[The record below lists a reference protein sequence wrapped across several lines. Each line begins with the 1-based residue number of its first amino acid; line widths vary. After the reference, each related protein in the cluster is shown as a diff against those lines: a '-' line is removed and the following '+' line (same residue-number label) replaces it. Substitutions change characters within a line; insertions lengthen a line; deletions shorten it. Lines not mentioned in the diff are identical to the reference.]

1 MSRNHEE
8 AEQLAY
14 LLSTKDNH
22 EKSNFA
28 ACYLDLKQK
37 LALAKGTLKFYAG
50 YSSIGDCARDALAEL
65 DGEAK

>member
-22 EKSNFA
+22 EKSNLA
-28 ACYLDLKQK
+28 VCYLDLKQK
-37 LALAKGTLKFYAG
+37 LALAKGVLKFYAS
-50 YSSIGDCARDALAEL
+50 YLSVGDCARDALAEL